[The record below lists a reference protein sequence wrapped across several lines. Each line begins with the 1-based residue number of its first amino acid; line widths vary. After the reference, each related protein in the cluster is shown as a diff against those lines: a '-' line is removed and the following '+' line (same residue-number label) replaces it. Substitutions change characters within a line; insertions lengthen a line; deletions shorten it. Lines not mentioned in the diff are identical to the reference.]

1 MMIPVH
7 VNLGGYPSRPLP
19 PQLVQFGTDEVVLV
33 ELQGS
38 LEVEGNL
45 NGQYVG
51 KLTVDG
57 EKVSSCLFAVAS
69 VWCRPPQKKSTLRIG
84 HHLLE
89 GKLVNLPKPLAVMH
103 RPSNSLD
110 PPEDDPMDYGD
121 EGPEHARQP
130 PRWDI
135 VAVVKRKMVFAKRPM
150 PMVGVGRQAAGE
162 AVES

>member
-1 MMIPVH
+1 MIPVH

-69 VWCRPPQKKSTLRIG
+69 VWCQPPAEK
-84 HHLLE
+84 
-89 GKLVNLPKPLAVMH
+89 VN
-103 RPSNSLD
+103 
-110 PPEDDPMDYGD
+110 PPHWTPPTRGE
-121 EGPEHARQP
+121 ARQP
-130 PRWDI
+130 PQTTCCDAPSFKFIRPPRRRSDGLWRRWTR
-135 VAVVKRKMVFAKRPM
+135 AREATTS
-150 PMVGVGRQAAGE
+150 VGYRCGRETKDGLREE
-162 AVES
+162 ADAYGRSGQTSGR